1 MSCQSTAGAPGTHDS
16 NLTPVGALMIR
27 WNVVLAGGV
36 GSRFWPLSTPE
47 RPKQLL
53 PLVTDV
59 PMLCDTIDRLR
70 PSAPPER
77 TLVLTNASLRDAV
90 LRLDPSLPPEN
101 VIAEPRPAGTCAALA
116 WAARLIAQRDGN
128 DAVMVCTHADW
139 AIGDVPAF
147 RATLDHAATVA
158 LTERALVTVG
168 IVPSRPDSGFGYIQ
182 PGALVRDDVRRVAR
196 FAEKPDRA
204 TAERMVADGYLWNSG
219 IFVWCVGDLL
229 EEIRAHTP
237 EVQPALEQ
245 SGGDLAQFFAAV
257 KSIAIDVGVLERSQ
271 RVMVLPGQF
280 GWDDVGTW
288 AALHRVREHDHQDN
302 AMLGPSVACQAT
314 GNVVHAEGT
323 QVVLYGVHD
332 LVVVARDGLV
342 MVTSREKASDLKT
355 LLDALPPEV
364 RDR

>member
-1 MSCQSTAGAPGTHDS
+1 
-16 NLTPVGALMIR
+16 MIR

-36 GSRFWPLSTPE
+36 GSRFWPLSTPD

-53 PLVTDV
+53 PLVTDA
-59 PMLCDTIDRLR
+59 PMLRDSLDRLR

-90 LRLDPSLPPEN
+90 LALEPDLPPSN

-116 WAARLIAQRDGN
+116 WAARMIAAQSGR
-128 DAVMVCTHADW
+128 DAVMVCVHADW
-139 AIGDVPAF
+139 AIGDVPGF
-147 RATLDHAATVA
+147 RATLDHAAQVA
-158 LTERALVTVG
+158 FDSHALVTVG
-168 IVPSRPDSGFGYIQ
+168 IVPSRPDPGFGYIQ
-182 PGALVRDDVRRVAR
+182 PGDVVREDIRRVAR

-219 IFVWCVGDLL
+219 IFAWRVGDLL
-229 EEIRAHTP
+229 DEIKAHTP
-237 EVQPALEQ
+237 EVQPALEAA
-245 SGGDLAQFFAAV
+245 GDDLDRFFSCV
-257 KSIAIDVGVLERSQ
+257 RSVAIDVGVLERSS
-271 RVMVLPGQF
+271 RVLVVPGQF

-288 AALHRVREHDHQDN
+288 AALHRVRSRDAQDN
-302 AMLGPSVACQAT
+302 AMLGPAFALQAT
-314 GNVVHAEGT
+314 GNVVHAEQT

-342 MVTSREKASDLKT
+342 MVTTRDKAADLKT

-364 RDR
+364 REP